1 MADENSGNFTKNF
14 ILILIIIILFV
25 IFYIISPKEPGIKT
39 TYWMVIGLVCLSIIN
54 IYLSIY
60 YYIKLRSQRG
70 TQGPRGPRG
79 NKGQRGDS
87 GVCAASET
95 CQIDKNDCRDLLTN
109 IRNEY
114 WEDTDPRCYDPN
126 SNYYFDFL
134 GDDVGA
140 VWFWLATAFESGT
153 TTKGNKAM
161 VRKFY
166 NNSDQFEKD
175 KYYWVMPIRRFNY

>member
-1 MADENSGNFTKNF
+1 MSE
-14 ILILIIIILFV
+14 
-25 IFYIISPKEPGIKT
+25 
-39 TYWMVIGLVCLSIIN
+39 
-54 IYLSIY
+54 
-60 YYIKLRSQRG
+60 YIKSLEKDYNDGKISIDEISKLRQ
-70 TQGPRGPRG
+70 
-79 NKGQRGDS
+79 NDS
-87 GVCAASET
+87 S
-95 CQIDKNDCRDLLTN
+95 NSM
-109 IRNEY
+109 
-114 WEDTDPRCYDPN
+114 YDPN

-166 NNSDQFEKD
+166 KNSDQFEKD